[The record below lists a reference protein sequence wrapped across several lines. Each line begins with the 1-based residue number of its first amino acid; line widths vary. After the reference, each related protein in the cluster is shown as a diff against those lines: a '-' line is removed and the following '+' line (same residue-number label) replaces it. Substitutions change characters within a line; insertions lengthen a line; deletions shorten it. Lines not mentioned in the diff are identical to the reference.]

1 MCAEDYLIDDDISA
15 RQFNGT
21 LTFAAET
28 ASSQTAVEGIYAYL
42 CYMGLVWKPSWRI
55 LITHFM
61 HQLLVLDS
69 KQWLK
74 ALI

>member
-1 MCAEDYLIDDDISA
+1 MAMCAEDYLIDDDISA

-42 CYMGLVWKPSWRI
+42 CYMGLV
-55 LITHFM
+55 
-61 HQLLVLDS
+61 
-69 KQWLK
+69 
-74 ALI
+74 